1 MGKKKYSSKDMRAM
15 QYFFWNKIDSI
26 KKSDLILSSRLYVRR
41 REDTE
46 YDNLIMWDRNK
57 HDIIRIGRNED
68 NDRYEH
74 GKEE

>member
-1 MGKKKYSSKDMRAM
+1 MGRKKYSPEEMRAM
-15 QYFFWNKIDSI
+15 QKPFWDKIDSMN
-26 KKSDLILSSRLYVRR
+26 KSDLILSSRLYVGR